1 MSQKDLEEMGILL
14 PEEEWGKYNLN
25 TRVNKPALISIGVLA
40 VVSVFLMYLGD
51 GRLMTWIGALIFIV
65 ALFLFTWLSVRS
77 VEKQKQE
84 YTDKADRDGEIKSYS

>member
-1 MSQKDLEEMGILL
+1 MSQKELEEMGILL
-14 PEEEWGKYNLN
+14 PEREWGKYDLN

-51 GRLMTWIGALIFIV
+51 GNYMTWIGALVFIV

-77 VEKQKQE
+77 VGKQRRVYTRKEDRSGE
-84 YTDKADRDGEIKSYS
+84 YNEE